1 MKLIKL
7 RYLRDKANIKQEE
20 FATLLGVKKA
30 AYSQKENGKIEFRLS
45 EMLKI
50 QKALNKKLGERLTLD
65 DIFLN

>member
-7 RYLRDKANIKQEE
+7 RYLRDKANIKQET
-20 FATLLGVKKA
+20 FATLLGVKRA

-50 QKALNKKLGERLTLD
+50 QKALNKKLGEKLTLD

>member
-7 RYLRDKANIKQEE
+7 RYLRDKANIKQED

-30 AYSQKENGKIEFRLS
+30 AYSQKENGKIELRLS

-50 QKALNKKLGERLTLD
+50 QKALNEKLDEELVLD
-65 DIFLN
+65 DIFLP

>member
-7 RYLRDKANIKQEE
+7 RYLRDKANIKQEA

>member
-7 RYLRDKANIKQEE
+7 RYLRDKANIKQET

-50 QKALNKKLGERLTLD
+50 QKALNKKLGEKLTLD